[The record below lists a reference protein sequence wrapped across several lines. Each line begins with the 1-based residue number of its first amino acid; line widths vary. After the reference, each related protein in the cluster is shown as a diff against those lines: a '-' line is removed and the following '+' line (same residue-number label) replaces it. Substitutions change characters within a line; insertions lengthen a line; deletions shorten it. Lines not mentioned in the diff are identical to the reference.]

1 MFKLFFIIIFFNI
14 KLIEIFKS
22 FSFSFFFSLLKHH
35 SSLLLITQKMNRL
48 TINRFNIIN
57 EFLIEIKNY
66 DIIILLKPDVD
77 DELTKIDIL

>member
-1 MFKLFFIIIFFNI
+1 
-14 KLIEIFKS
+14 
-22 FSFSFFFSLLKHH
+22 
-35 SSLLLITQKMNRL
+35 MNRL